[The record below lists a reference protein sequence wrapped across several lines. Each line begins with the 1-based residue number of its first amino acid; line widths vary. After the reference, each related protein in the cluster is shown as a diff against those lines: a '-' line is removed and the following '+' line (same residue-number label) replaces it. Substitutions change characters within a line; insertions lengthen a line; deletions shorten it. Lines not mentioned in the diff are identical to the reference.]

1 MKIRQL
7 QSGGSISDITPSQ
20 TVHIGIESLHYRPAI
35 QEQENETPAPVE
47 IFINEESYVVNN
59 NDILEFENF
68 INSSTITISASPNWP
83 KNTFVTIAYND

>member
-7 QSGGSISDITPSQ
+7 QSGGSISGITPSQ

-35 QEQENETPAPVE
+35 QEQENETLTPVE
-47 IFINEESYVVNN
+47 IFINTKPYIIND

-68 INSSTITISASPNWP
+68 IDSSAITVSASPNWP